1 MYTVILVDDQPL
13 CLKGMETGFDWG
25 KYGFEIVYKT
35 TNQEVALEMIK
46 ELNPDVVCTDM
57 RMPQISGIEL
67 IKAARAMNAKAEFII
82 VSGYEDFKEACEAIR
97 YNAFRY
103 CLKPLDKSN
112 TDSILQE
119 LKEVLDDKHRQKE
132 RQEEALRSVQQT
144 GIQQTTTE
152 DVRNYKFKKLL
163 LYIEK
168 HYAET
173 MSLAELA
180 DKFEIN
186 ASFASRL
193 FSQYF
198 GMGYSQYLTNLRLQ
212 KAAEL
217 LQTTRIPLQTV
228 AYTVGFNDYA
238 YFSRTFKRY
247 YGESPYD
254 YRCREKK

>member
-13 CLKGMETGFDWG
+13 CLKGMEIGFDWG

-103 CLKPLDKSN
+103 CLKPLDKDN
-112 TDSILQE
+112 TGSILME
-119 LKEVLDDKHRQKE
+119 LKEVLDAKRQQKE
-132 RQEEALRSVQQT
+132 RKEEAFRSVQQA
-144 GIQQTTTE
+144 GIQQIRTE
-152 DVRNYKFKKLL
+152 DVHNYKFKKMLQ
-163 LYIEK
+163 YIDE

-180 DKFEIN
+180 NKFEIN

-212 KAAEL
+212 KAAKL
-217 LQTTRIPLQTV
+217 LQTTRIPLQAV

-254 YRCREKK
+254 YRCRENM